1 MEGLHLLLLVE
12 WIHLYQIL
20 VDLLYRI
27 VCFSS
32 FIHPVAR

>member
-1 MEGLHLLLLVE
+1 MKALHLLLLVE

-20 VDLLYRI
+20 VSLLYRI
-27 VCFSS
+27 VGFSS